1 MHGQKPQM
9 LISYMLLRKL
19 IGCLGI
25 FLPII
30 LVIGAYL
37 YNCQNIQGS
46 ISDYYHTEMRNIFV
60 GVLCAV
66 ALFMYAYKGYDKRD
80 TIAGNLA
87 CVFALGVAFFP
98 TGVDASSICT
108 TNCAN
113 NCITYPEWIKV
124 VHFTSATLFFSV
136 LTYFSLVLFRE
147 PRNRKEPLPDQKQRR
162 NIVFKACGYIMI
174 VCVLLIALYHFIL
187 KENYPELKQLNLVFW
202 FELIALW
209 AFGISWLTKGQLVL
223 KDK

>member
-1 MHGQKPQM
+1 MGDQKPQM

-19 IGCLGI
+19 IGCFGI
-25 FLPII
+25 TLPFI
-30 LVIGAYL
+30 LVIGAYFN
-37 YNCQNIQGS
+37 NCYNIQAS

-66 ALFMYAYKGYDKRD
+66 ALFMYAYKGYDRRD

-98 TGVDASSICT
+98 TSVDTSSLCT

-113 NCITYPEWIKV
+113 HCINYPEWIKV
-124 VHFTSATLFFSV
+124 VHFTSAALFFSV

-147 PRNRKEPLPDQKQRR
+147 PRNRKEPLPAQKVKR
-162 NIVFKACGYIMI
+162 NIVFMVCGYVMI
-174 VCVLLIALYHFIL
+174 ICVLFIAAYHFLL
-187 KENYPELKQLNLVFW
+187 KDNYPDLKKYNLVFW
-202 FELIALW
+202 LELIALC
-209 AFGISWLTKGQLVL
+209 AFGISWLIKGQLVL